1 MLKYFILML
10 LELNS
15 VRLSNVSYG
24 EEDPGVGGEVDP
36 QAEPHQQHLQR
47 RSHNFLTD
55 ANRCSQQ

>member
-1 MLKYFILML
+1 MKQLHSF
-10 LELNS
+10 
-15 VRLSNVSYG
+15 LSSCGHPSEG
-24 EEDPGVGGEVDP
+24 EHEPGVGGEVDP